1 MSPNLNTTTA
11 LFLRECGDSHHC
23 MHFGYCHLLICK
35 PIEPSM
41 TALITGE
48 TGNQMNSNQS
58 RLIIAM
64 LDVEDALAVINAP
77 TCLNPL

>member
-1 MSPNLNTTTA
+1 
-11 LFLRECGDSHHC
+11 
-23 MHFGYCHLLICK
+23 
-35 PIEPSM
+35 M